1 MLKLLPQLD
10 EMLKPT
16 GGKLGKIVP
25 TKAIPKPI
33 RTWRWAASTIVVNTR
48 LSLQS
53 IAKSK
58 PDTFEV
64 GQAVSKP
71 TYIAWAV
78 VKGNTELLGHAQRVP
93 ARRAQGRHDV
103 CAAEE
108 VVRYHLRE
116 YAGGPFRD
124 RLITPVGTS
133 VRGTR
138 GLPRT
143 GGRGGQHVAVSL
155 LAIAIGTPLGLG
167 LALIR
172 WGRVPRARSRI
183 VAALVSLL
191 RATPAV
197 TLVLLVYFALPTIGL
212 EVPRFAAGVATL
224 TLGSMAYN
232 CEIWRA
238 ALLAFPLDQLDAA
251 RAFGM
256 PRGLRFRLVVLPQIA
271 RSALP
276 ALVNEMT
283 LLIKVSPA
291 VAVIGVIEVTR
302 AAVRIGA
309 ATYNPIPPFLVAL
322 AIYVVVIGAFVAT
335 QRMLE
340 RRRRAARSHDPARH
354 RGAVGAA
361 GRHAVRVRSPRSS
374 SPP

>member
-1 MLKLLPQLD
+1 VG
-10 EMLKPT
+10 T
-16 GGKLGKIVP
+16 GDYL
-25 TKAIPKPI
+25 AL
-33 RTWRWAASTIVVNTR
+33 AAG
-48 LSLQS
+48 
-53 IAKSK
+53 A
-58 PDTFEV
+58 
-64 GQAVSKP
+64 
-71 TYIAWAV
+71 
-78 VKGNTELLGHAQRVP
+78 GNTIA
-93 ARRAQGRHDV
+93 
-103 CAAEE
+103 
-108 VVRYHLRE
+108 
-116 YAGGPFRD
+116 
-124 RLITPVGTS
+124 I
-133 VRGTR
+133 
-138 GLPRT
+138 
-143 GGRGGQHVAVSL
+143 SL

-172 WGRVPRARSRI
+172 WGQVRGLDGV

-197 TLVLLVYFALPTIGL
+197 TLVLLVYFALPTVGL

-238 ALLAFPLDQLDAA
+238 ALLAFPPDQLDAA

-271 RSALP
+271 RAALP

-291 VAVIGVIEVTR
+291 VAVIGVTEATR

-322 AIYVVVIGAFVAT
+322 AVYVVVIGAFVAT

-340 RRRRAARSHDPARH
+340 RRHRAGVLA
-354 RGAVGAA
+354 
-361 GRHAVRVRSPRSS
+361 
-374 SPP
+374 